1 MNIKSR
7 GCPHLLKRSWYVLSL
22 DIRKVINDASF
33 KTFLQALWNYDTSK
47 YKDLQ
52 LIMALS
58 RQFWDSTYTF
68 HFSGIGEVML
78 VTYDFLV
85 ITGLKLGG
93 ERIEC
98 HDTISPAEVKDYL
111 GVNPPRVSGNNVSL
125 MWLYLILKSVRVW
138 KLALRCSCFFFFFIG
153 SLLCLNLRSTV
164 SLCYLWSLKDIRCI
178 NNYDWGM
185 CERPRQKSMSLK
197 KEIQVP
203 FRAPLFLG
211 KWYGVA
217 TYFLYKK

>member
-1 MNIKSR
+1 M
-7 GCPHLLKRSWYVLSL
+7 LSL

-33 KTFLQALWNYDTSK
+33 KTFFQALWNYDTTK

-52 LIMALS
+52 LNMALS

-78 VTYDFLV
+78 VPYDFLV

-93 ERIEC
+93 ERIEG

-125 MWLYLILKSVRVW
+125 MWLYSNIEKCKSVETGTQM
-138 KLALRCSCFFFFFIG
+138 LMFFFHWESF
-153 SLLCLNLRSTV
+153 V
-164 SLCYLWSLKDIRCI
+164 S
-178 NNYDWGM
+178 
-185 CERPRQKSMSLK
+185 
-197 KEIQVP
+197 
-203 FRAPLFLG
+203 
-211 KWYGVA
+211 
-217 TYFLYKK
+217 